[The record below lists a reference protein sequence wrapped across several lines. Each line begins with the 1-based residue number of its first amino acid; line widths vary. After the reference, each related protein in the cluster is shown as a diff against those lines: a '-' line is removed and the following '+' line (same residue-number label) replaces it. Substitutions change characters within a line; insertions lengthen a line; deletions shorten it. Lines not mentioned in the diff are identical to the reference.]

1 MEVPDRC
8 ASAFAVKLL
17 TQQEDTIMEHDRFQE
32 LVLSELSDIKDR
44 ISGMEQRLPK
54 ALLRLR
60 FWKDRHQV

>member
-1 MEVPDRC
+1 
-8 ASAFAVKLL
+8 
-17 TQQEDTIMEHDRFQE
+17 MEHDRFQE